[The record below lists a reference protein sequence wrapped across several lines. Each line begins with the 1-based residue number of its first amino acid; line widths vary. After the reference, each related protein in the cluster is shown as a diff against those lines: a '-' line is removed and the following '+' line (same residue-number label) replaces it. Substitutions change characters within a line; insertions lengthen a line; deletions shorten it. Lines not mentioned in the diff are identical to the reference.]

1 MHDRAQFQGLVSI
14 FISDFV
20 KSKVTKGG
28 GMANTEW
35 ENYNSKDKTNK
46 AYEKIYWLKFIG
58 NK

>member
-28 GMANTEW
+28 GMANTE
-35 ENYNSKDKTNK
+35 
-46 AYEKIYWLKFIG
+46 
-58 NK
+58 